1 MAHRLPTTI
10 EPGELRHRIK
20 IAQPSSATGGV
31 DDIGGVSQ
39 DPAVWEVVRE
49 CWASIEAWTGDSN
62 LQANQQLSTSSHW
75 IVIRNPRTFTVT
87 SKMVVWFQTRTFQID
102 AVLNPTEQN
111 KLLVLVC
118 TEVNQSVQEIPTP
131 VAG

>member
-1 MAHRLPTTI
+1 MAHRLPTEI

-20 IAQPSSATGGV
+20 IAQPSQTTGGV
-31 DDIGGVSQ
+31 DDIGGISQ
-39 DPAVWEVVRE
+39 DPSTWDVIRT
-49 CWASIEAWTGDSN
+49 CWASIEAWTGDAN

-75 IVIRNPRTFTVT
+75 IVIRNPRVITIT
-87 SKMVVWFQTRTFQID
+87 SKMVVWFATRTFQIN

-118 TEVNQSVQEIPTP
+118 EEINQSQSEAPTP
-131 VAG
+131 AAT